1 MSGQIKIEKPKENIW
16 KFPCLG
22 ISNYG
27 IKVYFTGWEMGVV
40 VESDDYKIGYTS
52 AIWDMDKFTP
62 IDINGNKL
70 ITKPQTIDWSK
81 AKLPIWLTH
90 SSGSI
95 NIITQKDGSGFAGIE
110 LCEDRVIMWGS
121 QYDNVEERD
130 KLLNSLEI
138 LPKGTKITLE
148 L

>member
-1 MSGQIKIEKPKENIW
+1 MNIVINKPVKNKW

-22 ISNYG
+22 KLDSGTI
-27 IKVYFTGWEMGVV
+27 VYFSCWGIGVV
-40 VESDDYKIGYTS
+40 VESEGDFKIGHS
-52 AIWDMDKFTP
+52 DLLWGMDKFTP
-62 IDINGNKL
+62 IDINGFELNKL
-70 ITKPQTIDWSK
+70 NPIDWDK
-81 AKLPIWLTH
+81 VELPIWFNH

-110 LCEDRVIMWGS
+110 LCEDGVIMWRS

-138 LPKGTKITLE
+138 LPKGTKIEITI
-148 L
+148 

>member
-1 MSGQIKIEKPKENIW
+1 MKIKIEKPKENVW

-27 IKVYFTGWEMGVV
+27 AKVYFSDWEMGVV
-40 VESDDYKIGYTS
+40 VESDDDYNMGYMS
-52 AIWDMDKFTP
+52 AIWDMDEFTP
-62 IDINGNKL
+62 IDINGFELNKL
-70 ITKPQTIDWSK
+70 KPIDWDK
-81 AKLPIWLTH
+81 VELPIWFTH
-90 SSGSI
+90 RSGSV
-95 NIITQKDGSGFAGIE
+95 NIISQKGDSGLAGTE
-110 LCEDRVIMWGS
+110 LCEDGGMIWAS

-138 LPKGTKITLE
+138 LPKGTKITIE